1 MIAEG
6 LFMESDIESAL
17 RESLCESCEFSV
29 VEENAI
35 YYAAGYVVQKLIKK
49 FRWSS
54 DNDACVYVGVL
65 LHMVGEDISGAL
77 LENVK
82 V

>member
-1 MIAEG
+1 
-6 LFMESDIESAL
+6 MESDFESAL
-17 RESLCESCEFSV
+17 RESLCESREFSV
-29 VEENAI
+29 VEENTI
-35 YYAAGYVVQKLIKK
+35 YYAAGCVVQKLIKK
-49 FRWSS
+49 FRRSS
-54 DNDACVYVGVL
+54 DNDAGVYVGVL